1 MKPRLPM
8 IAATLGLLA
17 APAWSEGDP
26 AEGEKVFRKCKACH
40 EVGEDAK
47 NKVGPILNN
56 VLGQPAA
63 QNPDFKYSS
72 AMTEAAANGLVWDE
86 ESLTAY
92 LEKPKEFMPGTKM
105 SFAGLRKPEDIAD
118 VIAYLMPFSPMM
130 EDEPEEEAETET
142 SG

>member
-26 AEGEKVFRKCKACH
+26 AEGENVFRKCKACH

-92 LEKPKEFMPGTKM
+92 LEKPKDFMPGTKM

-130 EDEPEEEAETET
+130 EGEPEEEAETET